1 MSTSP
6 PDAAF
11 APTDAE
17 VDAFERDGAFVP
29 RLPRAE
35 VETLRAGVER
45 NSPTSAR
52 SA

>member
-17 VDAFERDGAFVP
+17 IDAFGRDGV
-29 RLPRAE
+29 
-35 VETLRAGVER
+35 VILRGC
-45 NSPTSAR
+45 
-52 SA
+52 